1 MFYGAIQKVF
11 PYPLF
16 ALSIKR
22 HPPCTFDFQSAKD
35 HIPKLK
41 KNISSKSQF
50 LKALKGMLNM
60 KIFIFLWYSGMQLI
74 RGIFTVTVE
83 DLEHQLVS
91 SSISFNL
98 GPILKNANVL
108 IAVWWYND
116 RCALKERFATSC
128 AMQLLFELNATRL
141 CYALIGRI
149 SFLMEINF
157 KYLMSFA
164 ETSPSSLI
172 KSAIY

>member
-1 MFYGAIQKVF
+1 MG
-11 PYPLF
+11 LF
-16 ALSIKR
+16 KRYSLTHCLPFRLRDTPHVRSIFS
-22 HPPCTFDFQSAKD
+22 PPKTTS
-35 HIPKLK
+35 LNWK

-50 LKALKGMLNM
+50 LKALRGMLNM

-164 ETSPSSLI
+164 ETSPNSLI